1 MARLEFQGR
10 PIRLVGD
17 MQEMELRMDHACI
30 ASVRVI
36 ENQSRIIEVETEVE
50 KNGSYHHPHQANLN
64 IFYGVRRP

>member
-1 MARLEFQGR
+1 
-10 PIRLVGD
+10 